1 MIPEL
6 DPERL
11 RRLTERL
18 IALPSVSP
26 DVEAERRCASAIA
39 AELPPGAESGEWLTP
54 DGRPVVWSL
63 LQTRTAETVVLLC
76 HYDTVGVDEFGSLG
90 DPRGT
95 AVAFDPPAL
104 RAALSERAQARPHQ
118 FPPDVHADLGREA
131 GHPGTWLFGRG
142 ALDMKSGVAVGLAAF
157 HAAVAQR
164 PGCSVLFVAAPDEEH
179 RSAGVLA
186 ALPELIALAKRR
198 TLNLAGVLN
207 LDYGLE
213 PAAYLGT
220 MGKLRAAAYVL
231 GRPTHAAA
239 PFDGVDASQLVAGLV
254 LRVTRSREL
263 VDRADGARGVP
274 PVALRVRDLKSRYD
288 VQTAAEAVAEFNL
301 MTLARSVDDTM
312 RLLRHEALQALR
324 ETSHGQLEL
333 RGWLE
338 ADGVAHPGEGD
349 LGERVFT
356 YSELSELPELP
367 GLPKLQDGAGAPP
380 GAARLDGGAPVD
392 ARDASLKRVRQLVRR
407 AGLIGPAIVLYLL
420 PPYYPHAAPGTSMFT
435 RAVRE
440 ALAGERGLAV
450 RSYYPLITDA
460 SYLAWRAEP
469 PEALSRHMPALGR
482 EYRLPVEDARTLDLD
497 VVNLGPWGRDAHG
510 LCERV
515 YAPYAFERLPQLV
528 WNVITRVSELAT
540 DREPVA

>member
-1 MIPEL
+1 
-6 DPERL
+6 
-11 RRLTERL
+11 
-18 IALPSVSP
+18 
-26 DVEAERRCASAIA
+26 
-39 AELPPGAESGEWLTP
+39 
-54 DGRPVVWSL
+54 
-63 LQTRTAETVVLLC
+63 
-76 HYDTVGVDEFGSLG
+76 
-90 DPRGT
+90 
-95 AVAFDPPAL
+95 
-104 RAALSERAQARPHQ
+104 
-118 FPPDVHADLGREA
+118 
-131 GHPGTWLFGRG
+131 
-142 ALDMKSGVAVGLAAF
+142 
-157 HAAVAQR
+157 
-164 PGCSVLFVAAPDEEH
+164 
-179 RSAGVLA
+179 
-186 ALPELIALAKRR
+186 
-198 TLNLAGVLN
+198 
-207 LDYGLE
+207 
-213 PAAYLGT
+213 
-220 MGKLRAAAYVL
+220 
-231 GRPTHAAA
+231 
-239 PFDGVDASQLVAGLV
+239 VDASQLVAGLV

-301 MTLARSVDDTM
+301 MTLARSVDDSM
-312 RLLRHEALQALR
+312 RLLRHEALQTLR
-324 ETSHGQLEL
+324 ENSRGQHEL
-333 RGWLE
+333 RAWLD
-338 ADGVAHPGEGD
+338 ADAFDHPVEGD
-349 LGERVFT
+349 LGDRVFT
-356 YSELSELPELP
+356 YAELCELAGEAPGSEPSEPPAPAGTGP
-367 GLPKLQDGAGAPP
+367 GEAGS
-380 GAARLDGGAPVD
+380 PVG
-392 ARDASLKRVRQLVRR
+392 ARDASLERVRALARR

-460 SYLAWRAEP
+460 SYVAWRAEP